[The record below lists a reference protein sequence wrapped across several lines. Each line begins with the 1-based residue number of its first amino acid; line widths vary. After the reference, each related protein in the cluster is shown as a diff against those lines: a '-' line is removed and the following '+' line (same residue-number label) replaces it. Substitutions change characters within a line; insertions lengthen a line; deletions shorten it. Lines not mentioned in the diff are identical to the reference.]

1 MHKPYDW
8 AGSWDQEKRFREMIE
23 TYQVTAIFAG
33 HFHAEGGSKTNVGS
47 VPMFLSGAASQ
58 QTYLTAS
65 FSRDRKQLE
74 VSLVEANEWRKRTPV
89 ATVPVKSIW
98 ANRP

>member
-1 MHKPYDW
+1 ML
-8 AGSWDQEKRFREMIE
+8 EK
-23 TYQVTAIFAG
+23 YQVTAIFAG
-33 HFHAEGGSKTNVGS
+33 HYHGEGGSQTYMGS

-65 FSRDRKQLE
+65 FSKDRKQLE
-74 VSLVEANEWRKRTPV
+74 VSLVEGNQWRHRQPV

-98 ANRP
+98 ASRP